1 MTVRLKIFNQ
11 TKEVIMMSRLFGFLT
26 VGLALIFAFA
36 LVGCSGGNSS
46 NKPKDDDDDEAQVE
60 AVKVTDNGTVAKM
73 EVFFRLSDDGESLSG
88 VAADE
93 IRFSVAKLLPAES
106 PRTWQSYINVAE
118 TKEAG
123 DPGNLPDGTP
133 TPNGTTA
140 THATAE
146 RASTEGGV
154 FKDNGDGT
162 YSYKFSFNFR
172 DVTDPVTDALIAYE
186 PSQTHRIAMQVS
198 DNVTNSIYDFIP
210 NDQDATPD
218 SYKIVANVSC
228 NECHEKFGFH
238 GGDRVSVDYCVT
250 CHNPGST
257 DANSTNTVDFKVMIH
272 KIHSGENNPE
282 VEAGGEYAIWGFRNT
297 KHDYSD
303 VLYPQDTVNCIK
315 CHDGTDPETPEG
327 DNWKNEPSEAA
338 CGSCH
343 EAPPNFADLT
353 AAEIEEAHV
362 TPNSTPN
369 NPDLP
374 PGVPVIEYVLN
385 SATVDGNNQAVITF
399 KILRDGV
406 PLDLFNLDEDLAD
419 PGRWPDFLLAYA
431 LPQDGIA
438 TPDEYNNLG
447 EDSAQPLT
455 VDLEQLG
462 PDNNDD
468 GTMVDNGDGTFTATT
483 GGTTFPAPAGAFPAG
498 ATLRAVGLQG
508 YFQVDTD
515 SDGDDDYSLHTPSA
529 VIAVDGDDVR
539 REVVDNTS
547 CASCH
552 EWFEGHGGNRVF
564 NMNICVMCH
573 VPNLSSSGRGIL
585 TPNDA
590 NEDAYGSDPLL
601 YPEATNNFKDM
612 IHGIHGAET
621 RTTDYEFVRG
631 GFRQN
636 PYNFSDVVF
645 PAGANDCLRCHK
657 SESFEVPL
665 DDNTLLTTDRTTGVA
680 DGNDPDRDAVLAA
693 RASVPNDTDFVI
705 TPTGAACYACHDSAD
720 AKAHMEQ
727 NGAAIN
733 DNRSDVTASG
743 SVETCSVCHGTGKTA
758 DLAVVHAATDEATL
772 IGTITAPESDDGD
785 GDGDG
790 GQSQAELCGPGPL
803 SARPPG
809 HTNRLDCCSCHGF
822 N

>member
-1 MTVRLKIFNQ
+1 
-11 TKEVIMMSRLFGFLT
+11 MMSRLFGFLT
-26 VGLALIFAFA
+26 MGFALFFAFA

-46 NKPKDDDDDEAQVE
+46 NKPKEKEEAQVE
-60 AVKVTDNGTVAKM
+60 AVKVTDNGSVATM
-73 EVFFRLSDDGESLSG
+73 EVAFRLSDDGDPVSG
-88 VAADE
+88 VDANDV
-93 IRFSVAKLLPAES
+93 RFSVAKLLSAAS
-106 PRTWQSYINVAE
+106 PRTWQSYINEVE
-118 TKEAG
+118 DVENPP
-123 DPGNLPDGTP
+123 PGWPPAQGA
-133 TPNGTTA
+133 PNATGKA
-140 THATAE
+140 THAMAE

-154 FKDNGDGT
+154 FTDNGDGT

-172 DVTDPVTDALIAYE
+172 AVTDPVTDAPIAYE
-186 PSQTHRIAMQVS
+186 PSLTHRIAMQVS
-198 DNVTNSIYDFIP
+198 DNVTNAIYDFIP
-210 NDQDATPD
+210 NNQNATPD

-238 GGDRVSVDYCVT
+238 GGDRVAVDYCVT

-257 DANSTNTVDFKVMIH
+257 DANSGNTVDFKVMIH

-303 VLYPQDTVNCIK
+303 VLYPQDTVNCTK
-315 CHDGTDPETPEG
+315 CHDGTDPETPDG

-338 CGSCH
+338 CSSCH

-353 AAEIEEAHV
+353 AAEIEAAHV

-369 NPDLP
+369 NPNLP
-374 PGVPVIEYVLN
+374 PGVPSIEYVLN

-406 PLDLFNLDEDLAD
+406 PLDLFNLDADLAA

-431 LPQDGIA
+431 LPQDGITNPA
-438 TPDEYNNLG
+438 EYNNRPR
-447 EDSAQPLT
+447 DSAQPIT
-455 VDLEQLG
+455 VDLDQLG
-462 PDNNDD
+462 PVNNDD
-468 GTMVDNGDGTFTATT
+468 GTMVDNSDGTFTATT
-483 GGTTFPAPAGAFPAG
+483 GGTTFPAGAFPAG

-515 SDGDDDYSLHTPSA
+515 DDGDDNYSLHTPSA
-529 VIAVDGDDVR
+529 VIAVSGDDER
-539 REVVDNTS
+539 REVVDNNN

-564 NMNICVMCH
+564 NMNICVFCH
-573 VPNLSSSGRGIL
+573 VPNLTSSGRRID
-585 TPNDA
+585 PADA
-590 NEDAYGSDPLL
+590 SDAVKDAYGPDPLL

-612 IHGIHGAET
+612 IHGIHGAEV
-621 RTTDYEFVRG
+621 RTTDYEFVRDRLNG
-631 GFRQN
+631 I
-636 PYNFSDVVF
+636 PYNWSDVVF
-645 PAGANDCLRCHK
+645 PASASDCLRCHK

-665 DDNTLLTTDRTTGVA
+665 DDDTLLTTNRITGEA
-680 DGNDPDRDAVLAA
+680 DGNDADFNAVLAA

-705 TPTGAACYACHDSAD
+705 TSTAAACYACHDSAD
-720 AKAHMEQ
+720 AQAHMEQ

-733 DNRSDVTASG
+733 DNRSDVVAAG

-758 DLAVVHAATDEATL
+758 DLAVVHAATDEATV
-772 IGTITAPESDDGD
+772 IGRITAPESDDGD
-785 GDGDG
+785 GDGG
-790 GQSQAELCGPGPL
+790 SSQVDLCGPGPL

>member
-1 MTVRLKIFNQ
+1 
-11 TKEVIMMSRLFGFLT
+11 MMSRLFGFLT

-186 PSQTHRIAMQVS
+186 PSQTHRIALQVS

-438 TPDEYNNLG
+438 TPAEYNNLG

-601 YPEATNNFKDM
+601 YPEATNNLKDM

>member
-1 MTVRLKIFNQ
+1 
-11 TKEVIMMSRLFGFLT
+11 MMSRLFGFLT

-88 VAADE
+88 VAADD

-438 TPDEYNNLG
+438 TPAEYNNLG

-733 DNRSDVTASG
+733 DNRSDVKASG